1 MGKRSPAPPPAP
13 DYAALARQQGAANVE
28 AARTSAY
35 MSNPNVY
42 TPYGTQT
49 VTWSRTPNFDE
60 AAYQKALEAYQ
71 SGGILDNDGQRGQ
84 MPSREQFTTYIE
96 QPTVRQEL
104 PYWAQTAVNN
114 EQQAQARLAMA
125 ANQASARLGEL
136 PIAQQF
142 TGAGIP
148 GIDYSG
154 AAVRPIE
161 AHLNLMGYGTPV
173 SQVSPLATPEPVRVA
188 GQAGANIEGVGQI
201 PFAPD
206 LMGMGYAGGGPQP
219 YNLQGLN
226 LSNVAQV
233 QGAPAGG
240 LFGMASGG
248 PGGLNLQGLNTS
260 GVGGVAQGP
269 QQGQFGQAQRSV
281 QGPELQRQID
291 IANLPQGPV
300 NAGMTA
306 QTALLSRLSPQ
317 LQGERQQLQT
327 QLINQGLRPGGEAYN
342 SAMAAQMQ
350 KENDLL
356 LQAAAQGISLD
367 QAARQQAFAEQQSR
381 AMFANQAALQGFGA
395 GMEQAG
401 LYNTGMQQDLQAAL
415 ATQAA
420 QNQAQQQAFQQRL
433 QAGEFG
439 QEAQLASFGTQQQA
453 AEAYNRAIAQNYQ
466 QALQSQQA
474 ANAAQAQQFGQAVGA
489 GEFDRA
495 RLMEQF
501 GMASSAQEMANRA
514 IAQNQGALTQQYQ
527 NVLGGQ
533 QQYIDQ
539 QMAAEQLRNQA
550 IAQNQAAQI
559 AVQQANL
566 GRQQQN
572 FGQQMSQAE
581 LANAALA
588 QQRQAAIDQNTF
600 YNQALQQMYNQE
612 MGQSQFY
619 NTAVQQAL
627 AQQAAIRSLPINEI
641 SALLSGG
648 QVTVPQFQGYSGV
661 TIAPAPVFQAGQA
674 QDAAAMQ
681 RYGIQANQAAS
692 NMGGLFN
699 LAGSLGSA
707 ALLSDRRLKSNI
719 VRLGTHPLGIGIYA
733 YDIFGERQLGVMA
746 DEVEQVKPEAVLT
759 HSSGFKMVNY
769 GAL

>member
-1 MGKRSPAPPPAP
+1 MGKKSPAPPPAP
-13 DYAALARQQGAANVE
+13 DYAAIARQQGAANVE

-42 TPYGTQT
+42 TPYGSQT

-60 AAYQKALEAYQ
+60 AGYQKALEAWQ
-71 SGGILDNDGQRGQ
+71 SGGMYGEDGSRSTA
-84 MPSREQFTTYIE
+84 MPTREQFTTYIE
-96 QPTVRQEL
+96 QPTVRQEV
-104 PYWAQTAVNN
+104 PYWSQTAINN
-114 EQQAQARLAMA
+114 ELQAQARLAMA
-125 ANQASARLGEL
+125 ANEASARLGEL

-148 GIDYSG
+148 GITYSG
-154 AAVRPIE
+154 AGVRPIE

-173 SQVSPLATPEPVRVA
+173 SQVTPLATPEAARVV
-188 GQAGANIEGVGQI
+188 GQAS
-201 PFAPD
+201 
-206 LMGMGYAGGGPQP
+206 GGPAPEQ
-219 YNLQGLN
+219 LQALN
-226 LSNVAQV
+226 LSGVAPV
-233 QGAPAGG
+233 QAAPTGGQFGMAAGGPAGG

-248 PGGLNLQGLNTS
+248 PGGLQLGGLDTS
-260 GVGGVAQGP
+260 GIGGVARGP
-269 QQGQFGQAQRSV
+269 EQGQFGAAQRFV

-291 IANLPQGPV
+291 LEGIAQGPI
-300 NAGMTA
+300 NAGTTA
-306 QTALLSRLSPQ
+306 QQAIMSRLSPQ
-317 LQGERQQLQT
+317 LQGERQQLYT
-327 QLINQGLRPGGEAYN
+327 QLINQGLRPGGEAFN
-342 SAMAAQMQ
+342 AAMSAQMQ

-401 LYNTGMQQDLQAAL
+401 LFNVGAQQDLQAAL

-439 QEAQLASFGTQQQA
+439 QEAQLASFGTQQSA
-453 AEAYNRAIAQNYQ
+453 ADAYNRAIAQNFAQ
-466 QALQSQQA
+466 AQAAQQMGNQAIGQNFEQALAAQQA

-489 GEFDRA
+489 GEFDRQ
-495 RLMEQF
+495 RLLAQF
-501 GMASSAQEMANRA
+501 GMG
-514 IAQNQGALTQQYQ
+514 QGA
-527 NVLGGQ
+527 
-533 QQYIDQ
+533 
-539 QMAAEQLRNQA
+539 AEAYNQA
-550 IAQNQAAQI
+550 LAQNQAAQI

-566 GRQQQN
+566 ARQQQN

-581 LANAALA
+581 LANAALQ
-588 QQRQAAIDQNTF
+588 QQRQAAIDQNAF

-648 QVTVPQFQGYSGV
+648 QVNVPQFQGYSGV
-661 TIAPAPVFQAGQA
+661 TVAPAPIFQAGQA
-674 QDAAAMQ
+674 AGDFAQRNYQNQVGAYNAQMGLLGQLGGAAGTAL
-681 RYGIQANQAAS
+681 GGSGPLATKFA
-692 NMGGLFN
+692 GLF
-699 LAGSLGSA
+699 
-707 ALLSDRRLKSNI
+707 SDRRLKSNI
-719 VRLGTHPLGIGIYA
+719 VRVGTHPLGIGIYE
-733 YDIFGERQLGVMA
+733 YDIFGERQRGVMA
-746 DEVEQVKPEAVLT
+746 DEVQAVLPEAVTT
-759 HSSGFKMVNY
+759 HESGYQMVNY
-769 GAL
+769 GML